1 MRRSL
6 LLPALVITLL
16 SGPLAG
22 RAVAQSAAS
31 EPQSAATAAASETV
45 TEDAIA
51 SKLFYA
57 PTGRVLKRGEAYVAI
72 DAFSI
77 GVVRVGVTDRFSIG
91 VGRPLWANT
100 TWITPKFQIYEND
113 HAAVATGVLHL
124 FAPGLGSGG
133 VGYSVATIGSRDNA
147 VTAGLGWFYGKD
159 DDGLH
164 VGMPVLIVGGERR
177 MTRRSKFITEN
188 YLFDGGVMLSAG
200 GRLMR
205 RHVSMEFGGMFVI
218 AGNAAMPGLVV
229 NFVFHPA
236 ARKSS

>member
-6 LLPALVITLL
+6 LLLACVITLL
-16 SGPLAG
+16 TCPLTRLA
-22 RAVAQSAAS
+22 AAQSVAL
-31 EPQSAATAAASETV
+31 EPQSSGAPAVSETV
-45 TEDAIA
+45 TEDAVA

-57 PTGRVLKRGEAYVAI
+57 PTGRVLKRGEVYVAI

-100 TWITPKFQIYEND
+100 TWITPKLQIYED
-113 HAAVATGVLHL
+113 DRVAVATGVLHL
-124 FAPGLGSGG
+124 FAPGFGMGG
-133 VGYSVATIGSRDNA
+133 VAYGVTTIGSRDDA
-147 VTAGLGWFYGKD
+147 FTGGMGWFYGKD

-164 VGMPVLIVGGERR
+164 MGMPVLIVGGEHR

-188 YLFDGGVMLSAG
+188 YVFNGGAMVSAG
-200 GRLMR
+200 GRFMR
-205 RHVSMEFGGMFVI
+205 RNVSMEFGGVFI
-218 AGNAAMPGLVV
+218 FAGHAALPGMVV

-236 ARKSS
+236 ARTKN